1 MSYKPPMFRANED
14 GWTTVQPKLT
24 RADFDSKPGVP
35 EQKGKY
41 KPPAQR
47 GPEKKPEAN
56 TFDEAFPEL
65 GPSKA
70 QPPSSPQTPP
80 PTTNTET
87 KKPLKSLADLFK
99 PSQPTI
105 KTTQNV
111 PVART
116 LDDVVKM
123 RESTPKTTKIV
134 WELSKVAQTSQDP
147 DWVAVRT
154 KIYDY
159 MRIYGDDIIRHD
171 QMRVLEITDEEMEAR
186 CGPDLPSYPPG
197 LWQKL
202 KDLRDRQAKLQKQR
216 EKMNDRTLFGPSSD
230 DELPEEIEEESFE
243 DYDSRSGEES
253 TELEAHDDDF

>member
-1 MSYKPPMFRANED
+1 MLRANANADPD

-24 RADFDSKPGVP
+24 RSAFESKPDVP
-35 EQKGKY
+35 EKKAAY

-47 GPEKKPEAN
+47 GPNKKPEAN

-65 GPSKA
+65 NAKGQTVKT
-70 QPPSSPQTPP
+70 PPSSVDV
-80 PTTNTET
+80 
-87 KKPLKSLADLFK
+87 KKPAWSLSDLLKSSENRAE
-99 PSQPTI
+99 
-105 KTTQNV
+105 KTTRQI
-111 PVART
+111 PVVRT
-116 LDDVVKM
+116 LNDVEKM
-123 RESTPKTTKIV
+123 RNSTPKTTKIV

-159 MRIYGDDIIRHD
+159 MRIYGDDIVRHD
-171 QMRVLEITDEEMEAR
+171 QMRVSEISDEEMEAR

-202 KDLRDRQAKLQKQR
+202 KDLRDRQATLQKQR
-216 EKMNDRTLFGPSSD
+216 EKEKERTLFGPCSD
-230 DELPEEIEEESFE
+230 DELPETVEEESFE

-253 TELEAHDDDF
+253 NELEAHDEDF